1 MPVEVGGS
9 ENVLE
14 LGSDPTG
21 RVIINGSNCILRVG
35 RNVTLDATVII
46 QKDVSNAVIEI
57 GDGCVI
63 DGMIRIVRG
72 NGGRIRIGDATTFN
86 QVGMSMH
93 ESGAITIG
101 RDCMLST
108 DIHMDVSDMHP
119 IFDMTTGHR
128 LNPPQDITLGD
139 HVWLSTRVLVLK
151 GANIGS
157 GTIVGAGSMV
167 VGTLPE
173 NVLAIGSPARV
184 VRENVIWTRLM
195 DEQPEIPPASTATR
209 KPSWREML
217 TPNRRPVDQS

>member
-9 ENVLE
+9 GNILE
-14 LGSDPTG
+14 LSSDPVG

-46 QKDVSNAVIEI
+46 QKDVSDAVIEI
-57 GDGCVI
+57 GDRCVI
-63 DGMIRIVRG
+63 GGIIRIVRG
-72 NGGRIRIGDATTFN
+72 EGGRIRIGDATTFN
-86 QVGMSMH
+86 QVGLSMH
-93 ESGAITIG
+93 EAGIITIG

-119 IFDMTTGHR
+119 IFDLTTGHR
-128 LNPPQDITLGD
+128 LNPPQNITLGD

-151 GANIGS
+151 GASIGS

-184 VRENVIWTRLM
+184 VRENVAWTRGM
-195 DEQPEIPPASTATR
+195 DELPEMPLSATATR
-209 KPSWREML
+209 EGG
-217 TPNRRPVDQS
+217 